1 LDIRGDPMEARIQ
14 SDILV
19 NMESET
25 ANSALLQA
33 MVDNAVDGIIAID
46 EDGVIQLINPA
57 AERLFGYQSEEV
69 LGRNI
74 TMLMP
79 ASYRN
84 QHGRFIQNYLETGER
99 KIIGIGREV
108 MGRHKDG
115 TTFPMHL
122 SVAEVKVGNKRLFT
136 GIVHDLTD
144 RKQGEE
150 ALKRERDRAQQYL
163 DIAGV
168 IIVLIGTDQ
177 KVALINRKG
186 CAVLGY
192 HEHEIVGKNWFNYFI
207 PWRGREQVKGVFDK
221 IVNGETGLE
230 HYENPV
236 LTRTGEERLIAWHN
250 SIVYDEHGTI
260 TGTLSSGE
268 DITEQKRAEEQLRQ
282 SEAQLRLTL
291 ENAPI
296 GIITTDLEGRLLS
309 VNPTFCMILGY
320 STRELLNMSIQDF
333 THPEDMQETLT
344 HFELLSRGA
353 AAVCELEKRYLRK
366 DGQTIDVR
374 ARGGLVR
381 DAQGKPLRVVAEVED
396 ITARKR
402 ANYEIRR
409 MRAYLQNIINS
420 MPSVL
425 VGVDIDGHITEWNT
439 GAEKA
444 TGIPA
449 SEAMGKCFI
458 DMMPQLESQL
468 RLVHDAIERG
478 ESQRTERL
486 ITKHN
491 GESRYAEVMVYP
503 LVANGSIGAVIRMD
517 DITNRIR
524 IEQMM
529 VQTEKM
535 MSVGGL
541 AAGMAHEINNPLS
554 AILQSSQNIVR
565 RLSPDLEPNREVA
578 EELGLDLQ
586 RVSQYMARR
595 GISSFLEGIQEAGV
609 RAGRIVNDMLSFSRR
624 SESHIVPIRLTDMM
638 ETVLRLSAND
648 YDLRKNYEFKQIEI
662 IRDYDKRLDQV
673 YCDKTEI
680 EQVLLNLIKN
690 AVHAMAKAG
699 SPTPHRI
706 ILRTRHD
713 KDWVRIEVEDNGPG
727 MEEQVRRRVFEP
739 FFTTKPIGVGTGLGL
754 SVSYFIIT
762 EQHKGTITVH
772 STPGQGSRFTI
783 RLPHTRQQ
791 HECKGTGG
799 RR

>member
-1 LDIRGDPMEARIQ
+1 MEASSR
-14 SDILV
+14 SDIPV

-25 ANSALLQA
+25 ANAALLQA

-46 EDGVIQLINPA
+46 EGGVIQLMNPA
-57 AERLFGYQSEEV
+57 AERLFGYQSDEV
-69 LGRNI
+69 LGRNV

-79 ASYRN
+79 EPYRS
-84 QHGRFIQNYLETGER
+84 QHGRFIQNYLETAER

-108 MGRHKDG
+108 MGRNKIG

-122 SVAEVKVGNKRLFT
+122 SVAEVKVDEKRLFT

-144 RKQGEE
+144 RKKGEE

-168 IIVLIGTDQ
+168 MILLIGTDQ
-177 KVALINRKG
+177 KVSLINRKG

-192 HEHEIVGKNWFNYFI
+192 PEHEIVGKNWFDHFI
-207 PWRGREQVKGVFDK
+207 PRRHRDQVKNLFDK
-221 IVNGETGLE
+221 IVSGQTGLIE

-250 SIVYDEHGTI
+250 SIVFDEHGTI

-268 DITEQKRAEEQLRQ
+268 DITEHKQAEEQLRQ

-320 STRELLNMSIQDF
+320 STKELLSMSIRDF

-344 HFELLSRGA
+344 HFELLSRGE

-366 DGQTIDVR
+366 DGRTIDVR

-402 ANYEIRR
+402 ADYEIRR
-409 MRAYLQNIINS
+409 MRAYLKNIINS

-425 VGVDIDGHITEWNT
+425 VGVDIDGHITEWNS
-439 GAEKA
+439 GAEKS
-444 TGIPA
+444 TGIRA

-458 DMMPQLESQL
+458 EMMPQLESQL

-491 GESRYAEVMVYP
+491 GESRFAEVMVYP
-503 LVANGSIGAVIRMD
+503 LVANGSIGAVIRVD

-565 RLSPDLEPNREVA
+565 RLSPELEPNRKVA

-586 RVSQYMARR
+586 LVGQYMVQR

-624 SESHIVPIRLTDMM
+624 SEAHFMPIRLTDMM
-638 ETVLRLSAND
+638 ETVIRLSASD
-648 YDLRKNYEFKQIEI
+648 YDLKKKYEFKQIEI
-662 IRDYDKRLDQV
+662 IRDYDKQLDQV
-673 YCDKTEI
+673 YCDRTEI

-690 AVHAMAKAG
+690 AAHAMSDAG

-713 KDWVRIEVEDNGPG
+713 MDCVRIEVEDNGPG
-727 MEEQVRRRVFEP
+727 MEEQIRRRVFEP
-739 FFTTKPIGVGTGLGL
+739 FFTTKPMGVGTGLGL
-754 SVSYFIIT
+754 SVSYFIVT
-762 EQHKGTITVH
+762 EQHRGTITVH

-791 HECKGTGG
+791 HECTGTGG

>member
-1 LDIRGDPMEARIQ
+1 MEARSQ
-14 SDILV
+14 SDIPV
-19 NMESET
+19 NMDSET

-33 MVDNAVDGIIAID
+33 MVNNAVDGIIAID
-46 EDGVIQLINPA
+46 DGGIIQLINRA
-57 AERLFGYQSEEV
+57 GEHLFGYQSDEV

-74 TMLMP
+74 AMLMP
-79 ASYRN
+79 EPYRS
-84 QHGRFIQNYLETGER
+84 QHGRFIQNYLETGQR

-122 SVAEVKVGNKRLFT
+122 SVTEVKMGDKRLFT

-144 RKQGEE
+144 RKKGEE

-168 IIVLIGTDQ
+168 IILLIGTDK
-177 KVALINRKG
+177 KVSLINRKG

-192 HEHEIVGKNWFNYFI
+192 PEHEIVGKNWFNHFI
-207 PWRGREQVKGVFDK
+207 PRRHRAQVKGVFNK
-221 IVNGETGLE
+221 IVSGETGLVE

-236 LTRTGEERLIAWHN
+236 LTRTGEERLITWHN
-250 SIVYDEHGTI
+250 SIVHDEHGTI

-268 DITEQKRAEEQLRQ
+268 DITEQKQAEEQLRQ
-282 SEAQLRLTL
+282 SEEQLRLTL

-320 STRELLNMSIQDF
+320 STRELLNMSIRDF
-333 THPEDMQETLT
+333 THPEDMQETLI
-344 HFELLSRGA
+344 HFELLSRGET
-353 AAVCELEKRYLRK
+353 VGCELEKRYLRK
-366 DGQTIDVR
+366 DGRTIDVR

-381 DAQGKPLRVVAEVED
+381 DAQGKPLRIVAEVED

-449 SEAMGKCFI
+449 SKAMGKCFI

-468 RLVHDAIERG
+468 RLVHDAIEQG

-503 LVANGSIGAVIRMD
+503 LVANGSIGAVIRVD

-524 IEQMM
+524 IEQIM

-554 AILQSSQNIVR
+554 AVLQSSQNIVR
-565 RLSPDLEPNREVA
+565 RLSPELEPNRKVA

-586 RVSQYMARR
+586 RVGQYMERR

-609 RAGRIVNDMLSFSRR
+609 RAGHIVNDMLSFSRR
-624 SESHIVPIRLTDMM
+624 SETHIVPIRLTDML
-638 ETVLRLSAND
+638 ETVLRLSASD
-648 YDLRKNYEFKQIEI
+648 YDLKKNYEFKQIEI
-662 IRDYDKRLDQV
+662 IRDYDKQLDQV
-673 YCDKTEI
+673 YCDRTEI

-690 AVHAMAKAG
+690 AAHAMAEAG
-699 SPTPHRI
+699 SPTPHQI
-706 ILRTRHD
+706 TLRTRHD
-713 KDWVRIEVEDNGPG
+713 KDCVRIEVEDNGPG

-791 HECKGTGG
+791 HECTGTGG